1 MNFNDLWTI
10 TVEDELEK
18 ENFKEAIRLAKVGL
32 GWSKNDLIKACKIDK
47 WKKEL
52 EEVKE
57 VGRPPKKG

>member
-32 GWSKNDLIKACKIDK
+32 GWSKNDLIKA
-47 WKKEL
+47 
-52 EEVKE
+52 
-57 VGRPPKKG
+57 